1 MLEKLQND
9 QNWPFQVNSDHFGK
23 KIFEKLQNSQNWPF
37 QINLDHFSKKIL
49 EKLQNGKNRPY
60 QYSCHLK
67 TIRQNNQKS
76 NQDILGI
83 NMNIHTKYEVS
94 VTIYVG
100 RKANQRKSTITSA
113 I

>member
-1 MLEKLQND
+1 M
-9 QNWPFQVNSDHFGK
+9 
-23 KIFEKLQNSQNWPF
+23 
-37 QINLDHFSKKIL
+37 KIL
-49 EKLQNGKNRPY
+49 DKLQNGKNWPY
-60 QYSCHLK
+60 QNSCHLK
-67 TIRQNNQKS
+67 TISQNNQKS

-100 RKANQRKSTITSA
+100 RRANQRKSTITSA

>member
-1 MLEKLQND
+1 MAKIGHSKSIQTTLVRKYLKSCKTAKIGHSESILTTS
-9 QNWPFQVNSDHFGK
+9 VGK
-23 KIFEKLQNSQNWPF
+23 YWK
-37 QINLDHFSKKIL
+37 
-49 EKLQNGKNRPY
+49 KLQNGKNLPY
-60 QYSCHLK
+60 QNSCHLK

-83 NMNIHTKYEVS
+83 NMNIQTKYEVS

-100 RKANQRKSTITSA
+100 RRANQRKSTITSA

>member
-1 MLEKLQND
+1 MTI
-9 QNWPFQVNSDHFGK
+9 QVVCLLMSSFKTVLKSICRFFVDRLARNVHFNTNPIG
-23 KIFEKLQNSQNWPF
+23 FL
-37 QINLDHFSKKIL
+37 L
-49 EKLQNGKNRPY
+49 
-60 QYSCHLK
+60 
-67 TIRQNNQKS
+67 NQPKS

-100 RKANQRKSTITSA
+100 RRANQRKSTITSA